1 MHKILYIDDTE
12 NNRIL
17 VTRRLQKDGFI
28 VLTAENAEQGLA
40 RAAAEMPDLILM
52 DMGMPEVDGWTA
64 TRRLKAD
71 PKLKHIPVIALTAHA
86 MHGDRESALDAGC
99 QDYDTKPFEFP
110 RLLQK
115 IQAQLAAQSG
125 GAGETSKSKIQTSEP
140 RKLSG
145 QNSSF
150 KERD

>member
-28 VLTAENAEQGLA
+28 VLTAQDAEQGLA
-40 RAAAEMPDLILM
+40 LAAAEMPDLILM

-71 PKLKHIPVIALTAHA
+71 PKLQRIPVIALTAHA
-86 MHGDRESALDAGC
+86 MQGDCESALDAGC
-99 QDYDTKPFEFP
+99 QDYDTKPFDFP
-110 RLLQK
+110 RLLEK
-115 IQAQLAAQSG
+115 IHAQLAAKRG
-125 GAGETSKSKIQTSEP
+125 G
-140 RKLSG
+140 
-145 QNSSF
+145 
-150 KERD
+150 